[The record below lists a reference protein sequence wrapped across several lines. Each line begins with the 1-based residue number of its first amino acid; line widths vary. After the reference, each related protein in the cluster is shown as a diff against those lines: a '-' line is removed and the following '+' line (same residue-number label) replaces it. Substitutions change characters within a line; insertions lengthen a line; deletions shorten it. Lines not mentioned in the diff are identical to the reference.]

1 MTATKTSPFTRF
13 TIYPTIDGLDYSSEQ
28 NDKAY
33 RAFCDWMMDH
43 GFTSVFDPES
53 DEDCVGYFVYDI
65 DGQQVAAVTLTD
77 R

>member
-1 MTATKTSPFTRF
+1 MNATKTTPFTRF
-13 TIYPTIDGLDYSSEQ
+13 TIYPTIDGLDYRTEQ
-28 NDKAY
+28 NGKAY
-33 RAFCDWMMDH
+33 HAFCTWMTEN

-77 R
+77 Q